1 MNGVYRGIPASIN
14 DEPSRQP
21 LKGSQF
27 LDTAEQKLSQGV
39 SYLKDASK
47 DREGIGD
54 DLLRLAGGGLKNIGH
69 VTNAPVIKQGL
80 QLAGAV
86 PWAAGQGIGA
96 VLEHGFGVDP
106 RYGHIAGELGDIA
119 VGGGAL
125 KIGGKLA
132 RKGIKGVRTAKGT
145 LGSLLEGGMTAHV
158 GTGLKKTTLT
168 AAEKSRLLKNTTVSR
183 VGIARKYADDTDFV
197 ENLNKINK
205 DVLEQGLENYKG
217 PRTVKAPDGKTY
229 KIETSGKTG
238 SGKTSWRS
246 QADANKYV
254 EWRKET
260 IPMITDKDLISK
272 GNAKMK
278 ALNAKGLEGHHIV
291 PLHVS
296 RELMESMSPKQWV
309 ARKAAD
315 AKKGIFHGHDPRNIV
330 GAKHS
335 TRTPHKESDLWHR
348 TGTPDSPG
356 YHALE
361 KQVDWVKE
369 GLTPFRDKMVQQV
382 KPGRQARYRKGLGK
396 IKKTKPTQFPDKIQK
411 HINRS
416 QEIGITEPSW
426 KDGSIDYIWRPQSN
440 TGQIDI
446 PPQSMKTFKGLRD
459 EFFSQIENLPSGS
472 VWELNPKFKD
482 VKRRR
487 IYARLF
493 DSDKRITRNADETL
507 GWVLKVP

>member
-1 MNGVYRGIPASIN
+1 MMDRSLWAGVDDFQSKVTNRLKKDWEAVKNAKLTPEAQAKQ
-14 DEPSRQP
+14 DELIRNP
-21 LKGSQF
+21 LKGALNTFMDLPEQAAQREEQAGEALHNVTGGRVPKF
-27 LDTAEQKLSQGV
+27 AGALLLGMLDPLTPPGGKAPISAAKNALRLNKLSNAT
-39 SYLKDASK
+39 K
-47 DREGIGD
+47 
-54 DLLRLAGGGLKNIGH
+54 LLAN
-69 VTNAPVIKQGL
+69 
-80 QLAGAV
+80 
-86 PWAAGQGIGA
+86 
-96 VLEHGFGVDP
+96 
-106 RYGHIAGELGDIA
+106 
-119 VGGGAL
+119 
-125 KIGGKLA
+125 
-132 RKGIKGVRTAKGT
+132 
-145 LGSLLEGGMTAHV
+145 
-158 GTGLKKTTLT
+158 TTL
-168 AAEKSRLLKNTTVSR
+168 NR
-183 VGIARKYADDTDFV
+183 VGIARRYADNKAFINKLD
-197 ENLNKINK
+197 KINR
-205 DVLEQGLENYKG
+205 DVIDQGLENYKG
-217 PRTVKAPDGKTY
+217 PRSVKAPDGKTY

-246 QADANKYV
+246 QADANKYTQ
-254 EWRKET
+254 WRKET

-296 RELMESMSPKQWV
+296 RELMESMSPKQWI

-335 TRTPHKESDLWHR
+335 TRKPHKESDLWHR

-382 KPGRQARYRKGLGK
+382 KPGRQARYRKGLK
-396 IKKTKPTQFPDKIQK
+396 IKKTKPTQFPDKIQR
-411 HINRS
+411 HIDRS

-459 EFFSQIENLPSGS
+459 EFFGQIEDLPSGS

-482 VKRRR
+482 AKRRR
-487 IYARLF
+487 IYAKLF
-493 DSDKRITRNADETL
+493 ESDKRITRNADETL
-507 GWVLKVP
+507 GWILRVP